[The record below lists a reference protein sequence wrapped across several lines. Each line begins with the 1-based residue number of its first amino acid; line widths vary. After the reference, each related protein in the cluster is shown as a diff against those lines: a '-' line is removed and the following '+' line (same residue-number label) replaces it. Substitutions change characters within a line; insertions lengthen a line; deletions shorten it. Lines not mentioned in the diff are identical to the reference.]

1 MYIDL
6 SFYQDMKIKLGA
18 GGDFAQAYVVAH
30 EVGHHVQNLLGIK
43 PMVRQMQQGANQ
55 AEVNRFSV
63 KMELKSDCFA
73 GVWGKF
79 AEKQQM
85 LEAGDLQA
93 ALNAAQA
100 IGDDRLQQRSQWRV
114 VPDSFTHGTSQ
125 QRYFWLKRGFDSSD
139 PKTCNTFASR

>member
-43 PMVRQMQQGANQ
+43 PMVRQMQQSANQ
-55 AEVNRFSV
+55 VEVNRFSV

-100 IGDDRLQQRSQWRV
+100 IGDDRLQQRSPMAGSARQLYSWHLTATLFLVETGLR
-114 VPDSFTHGTSQ
+114 Q
-125 QRYFWLKRGFDSSD
+125 Q
-139 PKTCNTFASR
+139 